1 MIGTIPLAVLVA
13 PVADLSVEVG
23 AALVPAGCVLAAIL
37 VAMTLVVR
45 AARARRSPRPAGLGR
60 PSMTIEEEEEL
71 LRRLSNLSARRRAV
85 RSRGRGADV

>member
-13 PVADLSVEVG
+13 PVANLSVEVG
-23 AALVPAGCVLAAIL
+23 AALVPAGCVLAIL

-85 RSRGRGADV
+85 GSQGRRADA